1 MTRFDPSV
9 LSDVLVLLADLDDAH
24 TLSRRTVSIA
34 VERVLAWSW
43 NPGRLERCQQKLAEG
58 EKAPPIHVN
67 RYRLNGLT
75 WYVVSDGR
83 HRTVAAR
90 EAGRTRI
97 AAVVGSETHCHPER
111 YRLDCA
117 DRRLWQEHNDARFG
131 HCLKLVTDDL
141 TSETMTVL
149 LALGVPYKEEGAQP

>member
-1 MTRFDPSV
+1 MNNLSPSV
-9 LSDVLVLLADLDDAH
+9 LSDVLVLLADQDDARI
-24 TLSRRTVSIA
+24 LPRRPVNIA

-43 NPGRLERCQQKLAEG
+43 NPGRLERCQRLLAEG

-90 EAGRTRI
+90 EAGRRRI
-97 AAVVGSETHCHPER
+97 AAVVGSETECHPGR
-111 YRLDCA
+111 YRLDVA
-117 DRRLWQEHNDARFG
+117 GRRLWQQHHDDRFG
-131 HCLKLVTDDL
+131 DCLKLAADDL
-141 TSETMTVL
+141 STETMTAL
-149 LALGVPYKEEGAQP
+149 LAAGVPYKEG

>member
-1 MTRFDPSV
+1 MTTPAV
-9 LSDVLVLLADLDDAH
+9 LSDVLVLLADLDDARI
-24 TLSRRTVSIA
+24 LPRRTVSIA

-43 NPGRLERCQQKLAEG
+43 NPGRLERCQRLLAEG

-90 EAGRTRI
+90 EAGRT
-97 AAVVGSETHCHPER
+97 THRRCGGQR
-111 YRLDCA
+111 DRLSPWPLPA
-117 DRRLWQEHNDARFG
+117 GRSRPA
-131 HCLKLVTDDL
+131 T
-141 TSETMTVL
+141 
-149 LALGVPYKEEGAQP
+149 LATTP